1 MQLTTKETELLKDL
15 STSEKLCTDK
25 YTKHAAAA
33 KDPQLRDL
41 FSRIASEEQHHLDMI
56 NDIKAGNVPTI
67 SSGSKSQPTFSQT
80 YTGETENKTNDC
92 YLCNDLLTM
101 EKHASH
107 LYDTCV
113 FEFAQQPLR
122 DVLNHIQ
129 TEEQGHGKAIYDY
142 MSTNSMYS

>member
-1 MQLTTKETELLKDL
+1 
-15 STSEKLCTDK
+15 
-25 YTKHAAAA
+25 
-33 KDPQLRDL
+33 
-41 FSRIASEEQHHLDMI
+41 
-56 NDIKAGNVPTI
+56 
-67 SSGSKSQPTFSQT
+67 
-80 YTGETENKTNDC
+80 
-92 YLCNDLLTM
+92 M